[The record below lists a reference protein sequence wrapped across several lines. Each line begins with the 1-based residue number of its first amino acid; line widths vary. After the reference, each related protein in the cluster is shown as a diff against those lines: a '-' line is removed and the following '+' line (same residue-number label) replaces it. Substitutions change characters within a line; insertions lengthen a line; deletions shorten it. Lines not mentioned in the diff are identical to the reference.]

1 MFLKFYKKLIII
13 SFIAFL
19 CASFP
24 LISKAANNQ
33 TNPANQIIINLG
45 QRLQQTGIQM
55 AQQAIQGVL
64 QQAMSSININLGPLN
79 SIVSQITQEIQNVLL
94 DPLKLNTSQL
104 QEFTAL
110 GLVNGAMPISLE
122 GLSLSELDT
131 ITNSLDLSNLSD
143 SDLNQIVSSGLL
155 DPNLGINID
164 DAIAQMDGLS
174 SVDLS
179 SLASS
184 GALTADQVSQLGDL
198 ELINPAEQL
207 GLNNDLSF
215 LEDLPEL
222 PEMPIDTDIISTAGE
237 AATEAAQMGGSE
249 ATVGPYVV
257 SGILSVRE
265 VGDQLRKIKELLI
278 EMHRDRLANEI
289 SKGYLQEILKL
300 ENDEDQNRRQREQA
314 AEQVRNELGAKIQEE
329 EKNILEKVVKPNII
343 ENMPDTWADLVKNG
357 YTPQFDKMLK
367 DGKDSL
373 LAKVKDPGVKAL
385 YEDAFANLE
394 SSEIVNKI
402 ATDKCPTANEINS
415 ADGNAFWEKFNQAFS
430 PNCTWAPPL
439 IADEIV
445 TQMHINNPSGAAS
458 MDLMM
463 PTSIKNETEMKDGKL
478 ITIRTKDESIDSLN
492 TVNNDNLKQ
501 QQDTRSALGP
511 AVAPANMA
519 TNISQKLEEEAQNWL
534 NQIIEQGLSA
544 FQDLLSGLTDQ
555 NGTDSNNNNSTNT
568 SPTEN
573 TTTYDIF
580 QAQNDLANAKSLLGS
595 QKLLNENLAS
605 QYLNQEN
612 LSLAVLNDLKRYEKL
627 ILYFIMGLYRGS
639 GSNCAA
645 PNWAIISQIS
655 GNTNISVSGA
665 GDITFDGSGNIVTVN
680 FAATL
685 QTSAQNKNISDTQK
699 RISAL
704 GIAIAATQNL
714 IDILNKA
721 VETSNNQTAPTIDDI
736 LNAKTVTINLGA
748 KAVNSTAEDL
758 IQLDGDTQKLN
769 SDVINLAVQL
779 SIQRQIYTDYLAQLT
794 LTLKGL
800 KDEHPS
806 CNTTNIR

>member
-1 MFLKFYKKLIII
+1 MFFKFYKKLIAIF
-13 SFIAFL
+13 FIAFL
-19 CASFP
+19 CVNFP
-24 LISKAANNQ
+24 LTSKATDNQ
-33 TNPANQIIINLG
+33 TNPTNQIIVDLG
-45 QRLQQTGIQM
+45 QRLQQIGLQM
-55 AQQAIQGVL
+55 AEQAIQGVL
-64 QQAMSSININLGPLN
+64 QQVMSSAHIDLGPLN

-94 DPLKLNTSQL
+94 NPLKLNTSQL

-110 GLVNGAMPISLE
+110 GLVNGILPISLE
-122 GLSLSELDT
+122 GLSLSGLNTVTD
-131 ITNSLDLSNLSD
+131 SLNLSN
-143 SDLNQIVSSGLL
+143 LL

-174 SVDLS
+174 SVNLS

-184 GALTADQVSQLGDL
+184 GVLTADQVSQLSDL
-198 ELINPAEQL
+198 ELITLAEQL
-207 GLNNDLSF
+207 GLN

-222 PEMPIDTDIISTAGE
+222 PEMPIDTDIISAIGE

-265 VGDQLRKIKELLI
+265 VGDQLQKIKELLI

-343 ENMPDTWADLVKNG
+343 ENMPDTWADLVQNG
-357 YTPQFDKMLK
+357 YQPQFDKMLK

-373 LAKVKDPGVKAL
+373 LAKVKDPSVKAL

-394 SSEIVNKI
+394 SSDIVNKI
-402 ATDKCPTANEINS
+402 ATDKCPTADEINS

-430 PNCTWAPPL
+430 QNCTWAPYL

-445 TQMHINNPSGAAS
+445 TQMHINNPSSAAF

-463 PTSIKNETEMKDGKL
+463 PTSIKNETEMKDGKPV
-478 ITIRTKDESIDSLN
+478 TIRTKDEVIDSLK

-501 QQDTRSALGP
+501 QQENRSALGP

-519 TNISQKLEEEAQNWL
+519 TNISQKLIEEAQNWL
-534 NQIIEQGLSA
+534 NQIIEQGLST

-555 NGTDSNNNNSTNT
+555 NGNNSNNNNSTNIP
-568 SPTEN
+568 PTDN
-573 TTTYDIF
+573 TATYDTF
-580 QAQNDLANAKSLLGS
+580 QAQNDLANAKSLLSS
-595 QKLLNENLAS
+595 QQLLNENLTN

-612 LSLAVLNDLKRYEKL
+612 LSLSVFNNLQSYEKK
-627 ILYFIMGLYRGS
+627 ILYFLMGMRRGS
-639 GSNCAA
+639 GSNCTL
-645 PNWAIISQIS
+645 PGWAIVSQS
-655 GNTNISVSGA
+655 AGETTISVSGV
-665 GDITFDGSGNIVTVN
+665 GDITFDGNGNLTIINIT
-680 FAATL
+680 ATS
-685 QTSAQNKNISDTQK
+685 QISAQNKNISDTQK

-704 GIAIAATQNL
+704 GIALAATQNL
-714 IDILNKA
+714 IDLLNKA
-721 VETSNNQTAPTIDDI
+721 VQTSSSQTAPTIDEI
-736 LNAKTVTINLGA
+736 SNAKAAVINLGA